1 MDGPMKREAERT
13 SWDGL
18 VGNGVSAT
26 SRLWSQG
33 FGAKCGSALRFA
45 TTPHIRSE
53 ARPTCWSA
61 LPTWATSRASS
72 GRPEGSARR
81 SSRSGLVRDGGI
93 RGVVVSLSHLDAIKD
108 EPGVGLYAEAGIGM
122 PALMQQAARRGLGG
136 LEWAAGIPGTLGG
149 CVVMNAG
156 TRLGEMSTAVQSVR
170 IVTPAGLIKDYPRSA
185 LTFSYRRTRL
195 PSGIVAGV
203 WLRLS
208 HAPPEEIAAAVKT
221 YLRYRKATQPLTEP
235 NAGCVFK
242 NPPGQS
248 AGALIER
255 AGLKGSRMGDAQVS
269 ERHGNFIVNRGRARS
284 ADAIA
289 LIRKVRR
296 IVKARCGVVLE
307 LEQKIVG
314 DA

>member
-1 MDGPMKREAERT
+1 VVAGIRGEVRFRAPLRDYTSYKIGGPA
-13 SWDGL
+13 DVL
-18 VGNGVSAT
+18 VKPADVDDLA
-26 SRLWSQG
+26 RLVRQARG
-33 FGAKCGSALRFA
+33 GGAPLFVLGGTNL
-45 TTPHIRSE
+45 
-53 ARPTCWSA
+53 
-61 LPTWATSRASS
+61 
-72 GRPEGSARR
+72 
-81 SSRSGLVRDGGI
+81 LVRDGGI
-93 RGVVVSLSHLDAIKD
+93 RGIVVNLSHLDAVTD
-108 EPGVGLYAEAGIGM
+108 VPGIGLYAEAGIGM

-149 CVVMNAG
+149 CVAMNAG
-156 TRLGEMSTAVQSVR
+156 TRLGEMSAAVQSVR
-170 IVTPAGLIKDYPRSA
+170 VVTPAGRIKDYPRSA
-185 LTFSYRRTRL
+185 LAFSYRRTRL
-195 PSGIVAGV
+195 PPGIVAGV

-208 HAPPEEIAAAVKT
+208 RAPPGEITAAVKT

-242 NPPGQS
+242 NPSGQS

-255 AGLKGSRMGDAQVS
+255 AGLKGSRIGDAQVS
-269 ERHGNFIVNRGRARS
+269 ERHANFIVNRGSARS

-296 IVKARCGVVLE
+296 IVKARCGVTLE

>member
-1 MDGPMKREAERT
+1 MGRSRRT
-13 SWDGL
+13 
-18 VGNGVSAT
+18 
-26 SRLWSQG
+26 WSQRDLAPVVAG
-33 FGAKCGSALRFA
+33 IRGEVRFRAPLRDHTSYKIGGPADVLVRPADVDDLARLVRQTRRVGAPLFALGG
-45 TTPHIRSE
+45 TNV
-53 ARPTCWSA
+53 
-61 LPTWATSRASS
+61 
-72 GRPEGSARR
+72 
-81 SSRSGLVRDGGI
+81 LVRDGGI
-93 RGVVVSLSHLDAIKD
+93 RGVVVSLSHLDAIND

-149 CVVMNAG
+149 CVAMNAG
-156 TRLGEMSTAVQSVR
+156 TRLGEMSTAVQAVR
-170 IVTPAGLIKDYPRSA
+170 VVTPAGRIREYPRSA

-208 HAPPEEIAAAVKT
+208 HAPPGEISAAVKT

-255 AGLKGSRMGDAQVS
+255 AGLKGSRIGDAQVS
-269 ERHGNFIVNRGRARS
+269 ERHANFIVNRGRARS

-296 IVKARCGVVLE
+296 IVKARCGVVLD

>member
-1 MDGPMKREAERT
+1 MGRSRRKWSRRDLAPVVAGIRGEVLFRAPLRDHTSYRIGGPA
-13 SWDGL
+13 DAL
-18 VGNGVSAT
+18 VSPADVDDLA
-26 SRLWSQG
+26 RLVRQ
-33 FGAKCGSALRFA
+33 
-45 TTPHIRSE
+45 
-53 ARPTCWSA
+53 
-61 LPTWATSRASS
+61 
-72 GRPEGSARR
+72 ARR
-81 SSRSGLVRDGGI
+81 VGAPLFALGGTNVLVRDGGI

-108 EPGVGLYAEAGIGM
+108 EPGIGLYAEAGIGM

-149 CVVMNAG
+149 CVAMNAG

-170 IVTPAGLIKDYPRSA
+170 VVTPAGRIKDYPRSA

-195 PSGIVAGV
+195 PPGIVAGV

-208 HAPPEEIAAAVKT
+208 HAPPGEISAAVKA

-289 LIRKVRR
+289 LIRKVKR